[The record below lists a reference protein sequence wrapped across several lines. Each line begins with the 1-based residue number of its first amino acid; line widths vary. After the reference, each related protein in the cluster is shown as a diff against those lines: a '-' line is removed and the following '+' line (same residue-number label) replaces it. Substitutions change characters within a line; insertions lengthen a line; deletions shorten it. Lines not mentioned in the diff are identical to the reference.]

1 MAKSPKKP
9 RVRKKPPDPTR
20 LVTGQR
26 RSPKVKYKNKY
37 KAASPYTGLPLVGQK
52 TKYKP
57 EYAEQVVKLGKK
69 GYSPHQMAAEMGC
82 AKSTMS
88 SHWAKDIPEFAAAYD
103 LALTYAQAFWEARL
117 DKMAARADRGHG
129 PRVTAITFV
138 MARRFRRDYH
148 EKFMTTLGN
157 EEGEVF
163 RAQIDYSKLPD
174 EELAKLYSEK
184 VREIAGNRRGRRTP
198 AD

>member
-1 MAKSPKKP
+1 MAKTPKKP
-9 RVRKKPPDPTR
+9 RLKKKPPDPAR

-26 RSPKVKYKNKY
+26 RSPKKKYKNRY
-37 KAASPYTGLPLVGQK
+37 LASSPYTGLPLVGRK
-52 TKYKP
+52 TTYKP
-57 EYAEQVVKLGKK
+57 EYAEWVVKLGKK
-69 GYSPHQMAAEMGC
+69 GFSPHQMAAAMGC

-88 SHWAKDIPEFAAAYD
+88 SHWARDIPEFAAAFD
-103 LALTYAQAFWEARL
+103 LALTYAQAFWEERL
-117 DKMAARADRGHG
+117 DRMAARADRGHG

-163 RAQIDYSKLPD
+163 RAQIDYSKLTD
-174 EELAKLYSEK
+174 IEIAKLYSEK
-184 VREIAGNRRGRRTP
+184 VREIASNRRGRRTS